1 MTPHLGNSR
10 RLRLRYPSPGWG
22 AAMTAGVVVIR
33 KSCRTGRY
41 VASGSFLGLG
51 GVIGQG
57 STRNEAEEAI
67 LTEVQGL
74 LDRTKAPKGG
84 EA

>member
-1 MTPHLGNSR
+1 
-10 RLRLRYPSPGWG
+10 
-22 AAMTAGVVVIR
+22 MTAGVVVIR
-33 KSCRTGRY
+33 RSCHTGRY

-51 GVIGQG
+51 RVMGQG

-67 LTEVQGL
+67 LTEVQRL
-74 LDRTKAPKGG
+74 LERTKTPKGG